1 MKEQWKGFR
10 GGNWCNR
17 IDVKDFIQ
25 NNYKG
30 YEGDKS
36 FLEGKTDKTSKV
48 WNQCSDLLKEELK
61 KHVLD
66 IDVDHMS
73 GIDNFEAG

>member
-25 NNYKG
+25 NNYKA
-30 YEGDKS
+30 YYKDSS
-36 FLEGKTDKTSKV
+36 FLEGITDKTKKV
-48 WNQCSDLLKEELK
+48 WNKGIIWEK
-61 KHVLD
+61 KNL
-66 IDVDHMS
+66 
-73 GIDNFEAG
+73 

>member
-25 NNYKG
+25 NNYKP
-30 YEGDKS
+30 YDGDS
-36 FLEGKTDKTSKV
+36 NFLSGTTSKTDKV
-48 WNQCSDLLKEELK
+48 WGS
-61 KHVLD
+61 
-66 IDVDHMS
+66 
-73 GIDNFEAG
+73 